1 MPFANESRRH
11 GANPRYRLQLP
22 NIVSKI
28 VLPGSTIGVFGS
40 GQLGRMFAIEAR
52 KMGYRVHTFSP
63 DSDTPTGQ
71 VSDIETSASY
81 DDLDAVIEFARSVDV
96 VTFEFENV
104 PSATVEAAAALVEV
118 HPKGEILHISQNRL
132 REKTFLS
139 SNGFP
144 VAKFKHIKLLDDL
157 HRGAE
162 EIGMPAVLKT
172 AGFGYD
178 GKGQTRINAIGEVE
192 SAFAALD
199 GRDGVLEEF
208 VEFDKEV
215 SVVCGRGREGGF
227 VHYGVIENEHEN
239 HILDVS
245 MAPASIKKS
254 VFADAIGIAREI
266 ATKMQYVGT
275 LCVEF
280 FLTQD
285 GRLLVNELAPR
296 PHNSGH
302 LTFDAC
308 VTSQFEQQLRAV
320 CGLPLGSTE
329 FYRPAAMANLL
340 GDLWQNG
347 EPCWDAAVDAAGLK
361 LHLYGKSEP
370 RQGRKM
376 GHLTA
381 MDATAEKAATLVR
394 NARGRLAD

>member
-1 MPFANESRRH
+1 MTKIIS
-11 GANPRYRLQLP
+11 P
-22 NIVSKI
+22 N
-28 VLPGSTIGVFGS
+28 STIGVFGS

-71 VSDIETSASY
+71 VADIETSAGY
-81 DDLDAVIEFARSVDV
+81 DDLDAVRAFARSVDV

-104 PSATVEAAAALVEV
+104 PSATVEAAAELVPV
-118 HPKGEILHISQNRL
+118 HPRGDILHTTQNRL

-139 SNGFP
+139 ENGFP
-144 VAKFKHIKLLDDL
+144 VTAFRPIKVIEDL
-157 HRGAE
+157 YHGVDALGA
-162 EIGMPAVLKT
+162 PAVLKT

-178 GKGQTRINAIGEVE
+178 GKGQSKIETRGDIEP
-192 SAFAALD
+192 AFAALN
-199 GRDGVLEEF
+199 GAEAVLEAF
-208 VEFDKEV
+208 VEFEKEV
-215 SVVCGRGREGGF
+215 SVVCARGLNGSF
-227 VHYGVIENEHEN
+227 ASFGVIENSHTN

-245 MAPASIKKS
+245 FAPAAVSKKTHWE
-254 VFADAIGIAREI
+254 ADAIARSIAE
-266 ATKMQYVGT
+266 KLDYVGT

-280 FLTQD
+280 FVTKDAQ
-285 GRLLVNELAPR
+285 LLVNELAPR

-308 VTSQFEQQLRAV
+308 ATSQFEQQLRAV

-340 GDLWQNG
+340 GDIWQEG
-347 EPCWDAAVDAAGLK
+347 EPQWSNALEIPGVR

-370 RQGRKM
+370 RAGRKM
-376 GHLTA
+376 GHITA
-381 MDATAEKAATLVR
+381 LAESTEIAVELAIQ
-394 NARGRLAD
+394 ARLSLFDQ